1 MQVSVETTGNID
13 RKMTVS
19 VPAERVG
26 NEVEKRLQK
35 LSKRVRIDGF
45 RPGKVPMNVVRQRY
59 AQATRQEVTGDVIE
73 ESLREALNQQK
84 LRMAG
89 LPQIDVQTFGHN
101 EPLAYT
107 ATFQVYPE
115 FQVADVS
122 GLAIKRPTSS
132 VTDADIDKMI
142 ETIRKQQKEWKN
154 IDRAA
159 QSGDLVRLNFVGTL
173 DGVPFDG
180 GSAENFAVELGAG
193 RMLPDFETALNGMK
207 AGDEKVADV
216 KFPDD
221 YQAENLKGKTAQFKL
236 NVTSVQ
242 EGVLPE
248 INEDFIQR
256 FGLESST
263 VETFRAEIKK
273 NMERELNNAIKAQ
286 VKQQVMDG
294 LAALHTF
301 EVPAALTAD
310 EAKQV
315 RQEFMQNMGNQMPN
329 ANLPDELFK
338 PQAERRVKLG
348 LIVGQLIREN
358 NIQRDAKR
366 VDDLLESLA
375 MTYEDPT
382 ALRDYYRNNPQA
394 MQTIEA
400 AAMEEL
406 TVDWVMGKAQ
416 VTEEQ
421 RPFEE
426 VIGRAQGNIDTN
438 EAQAA

>member
-13 RKMTVS
+13 RKMTVT
-19 VPAERVG
+19 VPAERIG
-26 NEVEKRLQK
+26 TEVEKRLQK

-59 AQATRQEVTGDVIE
+59 AQATRQEVIGDVIE
-73 ESLREALNQQK
+73 DSLRNALNQEK

-89 LPQIDVQTFGHN
+89 LPQVDVQTFGHN
-101 EPLAYT
+101 EPLTYVA
-107 ATFQVYPE
+107 AFQVYPE
-115 FQVADVS
+115 FQLADVS
-122 GLAIKRPTSS
+122 GLAIKRPVAN
-132 VTDADIDKMI
+132 VTDADIDRMI
-142 ETIRKQQKEWKN
+142 ETIRKQQKEWQN
-154 IDRAA
+154 VERAA
-159 QSGDLVRLNFVGTL
+159 QAGDLVRLNFVGTL
-173 DGVPFDG
+173 DDVPFEG

-193 RMLPDFETALNGMK
+193 RMLPDFEAALVGMIV
-207 AGDEKVADV
+207 GEEKVADV
-216 KFPDD
+216 KFPED

-248 INEDFIQR
+248 INEAFIER
-256 FGLESST
+256 FGLETTT

-273 NMERELNNAIKAQ
+273 NMERELSNAVKAQ
-286 VKQQVMDG
+286 LKQQVMDG

-301 EVPAALTAD
+301 DVPNALTTE

-329 ANLPDELFK
+329 ADLPDELFK

-366 VDDLLESLA
+366 VDELLASLS
-375 MTYEDPT
+375 MTYEDPA
-382 ALRDYYRNNPQA
+382 ALVEYYRTNPQA

-406 TVDWVMGKAQ
+406 IVDWVLSKAQ
-416 VTEEQ
+416 VTDEE
-421 RPFEE
+421 RSFEQ
-426 VIGRAQGNIDTN
+426 VIGRAQGNIDTT
-438 EAQAA
+438 ESAAA

>member
-13 RKMTVS
+13 RKMTVT

-35 LSKRVRIDGF
+35 LAKRVRIDGF

-59 AQATRQEVTGDVIE
+59 AQATRQEVIGDVIE
-73 ESLREALNQQK
+73 SSLRDALSQEK

-89 LPQIDVQTFGHN
+89 LPQVDVQTFGHN
-101 EPLAYT
+101 EPLAYV

-115 FQVADVS
+115 FELADVS
-122 GLAIKRPTSS
+122 NLNIKRPVSS
-132 VTDADIDKMI
+132 VTDADIDKMV
-142 ETIRKQQKEWKN
+142 ETIRKQQKEWQ
-154 IDRAA
+154 DVARTA
-159 QSGDLVRLNFVGTL
+159 QNGDLVRLNFVGTL
-173 DGVPFDG
+173 DGVPFEG

-193 RMLPDFETALNGMK
+193 RMLPDFEAALLGMS
-207 AGDEKVADV
+207 AGEEKVADV

-236 NVTSVQ
+236 NVISVQ

-248 INEDFIQR
+248 VNEAFIER
-256 FGLESST
+256 FGLESKT

-273 NMERELNNAIKAQ
+273 NMEREMTNAIKAQ

-294 LAALHTF
+294 LAALHLF
-301 EVPAALTAD
+301 DVPNALTSE

-315 RQEFMQNMGNQMPN
+315 RQEFMQNMGQQMPD

-366 VDDLLESLA
+366 VDELLESLSL
-375 MTYEDPT
+375 TYEDPA
-382 ALRDYYRNNPQA
+382 ALIEYYRTNQQA

-406 TVDWVMGKAQ
+406 IVDWVMSKAQ
-416 VTEEQ
+416 ITDEE
-421 RPFEE
+421 RPFEQ
-426 VIGRAQGNIDTN
+426 VIGRAQGNIDTTD
-438 EAQAA
+438 AQAA